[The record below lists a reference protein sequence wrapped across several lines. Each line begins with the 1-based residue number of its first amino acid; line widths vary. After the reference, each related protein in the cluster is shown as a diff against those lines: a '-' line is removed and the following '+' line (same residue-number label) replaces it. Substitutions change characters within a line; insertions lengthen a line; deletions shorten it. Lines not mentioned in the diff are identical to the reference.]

1 MTMKGCFVSE
11 NWVEIKIALNTRRI
25 PTVSKRVED
34 LSKYTTGILY
44 LKGMFEY
51 IQKEIWMWF
60 YCRLM
65 NILLDVQI
73 MDIRGI
79 LSLFSFMVF

>member
-1 MTMKGCFVSE
+1 MKDRFVCE
-11 NWVEIKIALNTRRI
+11 NWVEIKIVLNTKYI

-34 LSKYTTGILY
+34 LSKYTTSTCILY
-44 LKGMFEY
+44 FKYLRVLV
-51 IQKEIWMWF
+51 F
-60 YCRLM
+60 YFRLM
-65 NILLDVQI
+65 NILLNVQI